1 MVLIDMLEE
10 SKNKKRLST
19 GQLLHSIFKNN
30 WEEKFLFDG
39 INNKSFSYE
48 EFFTLTLQY
57 KEKLQETG
65 LQKNDQICLLIPNSV
80 NLIAL
85 YFASL
90 MMQIVVIPIDP
101 TKNKNEINEILS
113 YVKCR
118 SVICNVSNHEFIPNS
133 IDLSNFNNLIQK
145 NDIDINKL
153 DIFIKLDYDSL
164 FLITFTSGTTGIP
177 KGVMHSF
184 NNLVLSASAF
194 NKKFNFNKKNIFYHN
209 LPMSYMA
216 GILNLIV
223 LPFISESKIVLG
235 ERFNISNMLT
245 FWDIPIKYNVNTFW
259 FIPTILALLLK
270 LDRGTKGVNYTNNIE
285 VIGCVG
291 TAPLNHITKTTIE
304 KKYNISLYESY
315 GLSETLFVT
324 TNFPR
329 NNNEYGVGQLLDGAE
344 LTFCSDDEILINVP
358 WMFLGYANQAKNQF
372 FKNGKYTSGD
382 IGEIT
387 QNGFLTITGRKK
399 DLIIKG
405 GINISPKKIE
415 NFINEYNVFNENVI
429 LGIEDPY
436 LGEKTICF
444 FVPKEYPYD
453 ENMNK
458 TLNLQII
465 TQLGKDYGIDQFVE
479 IEQIPKNSNG
489 KVDNSKIREMYK
501 MKTNANRN

>member
-10 SKNKKRLST
+10 NKNKKRLST

-39 INNKSFSYE
+39 INDKSFSYE
-48 EFFTLTLQY
+48 EFFTLVLRY
-57 KEKLQETG
+57 KKKLQEIG
-65 LQKNDQICLLIPNSV
+65 LQKNDYVCLLMSNSV
-80 NLIAL
+80 ELVAL

-90 MMQIVVIPIDP
+90 LMQLVVIPIDP

-113 YVKCR
+113 YVNYKTT
-118 SVICNVSNHEFIPNS
+118 ICDTADHQFIPNS
-133 IDLSNFNNLIQK
+133 INVKNFNNSILK
-145 NDIDINKL
+145 NDINSNNL
-153 DIFIKLDYDSL
+153 DIFIELDYDSL
-164 FLITFTSGTTGIP
+164 FLITFTSGTTGTP

-184 NNLVLSASAF
+184 NNLILSALAF
-194 NKKFNFNKKNIFYHN
+194 NKKFNFDKKNIFYHN

-216 GILNLIV
+216 GILNLII
-223 LPFISESKIVLG
+223 LPFVSESKIVLG
-235 ERFNISNMLT
+235 ERFSISNIAT
-245 FWDIPIKYNVNTFW
+245 FWDNPIKYSVNTFW

-270 LDRGTKGVNYTNNIE
+270 LDRGTKGVNYASNIE

-291 TAPLNHITKTTIE
+291 TAPLSHVTKTAIE
-304 KKYNISLYESY
+304 EKYNISLYESY

-324 TNFPR
+324 TNSPR
-329 NNNEYGVGQLLDGAE
+329 NNNEYSTGQLLEEAE
-344 LTFCSDDEILINVP
+344 LIFCNDDEILINVP
-358 WMFLGYANQAKNQF
+358 WMFLGYINQEKKQF
-372 FKNGKYTSGD
+372 FKNGKYVSGD
-382 IGEIT
+382 IGETT

-436 LGEKTICF
+436 LGEKTVCF
-444 FVPKEYPYD
+444 FVPKEHPYN

-458 TLNLQII
+458 ILNLQI
-465 TQLGKDYGIDQFVE
+465 TTNLGRDYGIDQFVE
-479 IEQIPKNSNG
+479 IEQIPKNING
-489 KVDNSKIREMYK
+489 KVDNSKIREIYK
-501 MKTNANRN
+501 MKTNAHRD